1 MARLRLR
8 ELMLLRLRLIPP
20 EALCMPWLLL
30 MKEEMDDKDDVL
42 ESIAQ
47 AISAACS
54 NIVDSESATTIPSEK
69 GNK

>member
-1 MARLRLR
+1 
-8 ELMLLRLRLIPP
+8 
-20 EALCMPWLLL
+20 

-54 NIVDSESATTIPSEK
+54 NSVDSESATTNPSEK